1 MFLLALFSVSCL
13 SKVCS
18 PTKIKQ
24 MTETFCLPKIFRFEN
39 IIRGSDGR
47 GRRDWVEVE
56 LDWDCVKTALTV
68 RRDCSLQ
75 QVCCSTLL
83 AAALGLL
90 CLYPLSSLVS
100 QSVSQSVSQN
110 ATGLRDLTECR
121 MFCLKSVILHVFSSL
136 KY

>member
-47 GRRDWVEVE
+47 GRRDSIEVE
-56 LDWDCVKTALTV
+56 LGWDCVK
-68 RRDCSLQ
+68 
-75 QVCCSTLL
+75 
-83 AAALGLL
+83 
-90 CLYPLSSLVS
+90 
-100 QSVSQSVSQN
+100 
-110 ATGLRDLTECR
+110 
-121 MFCLKSVILHVFSSL
+121 LH
-136 KY
+136 